1 MQFSEVI
8 GQQEAADRLLQLVE
22 EGRVPHALMLTGPM
36 GSGKMALALAFASY
50 LLGERHEGKSLLQNP
65 AMVANAEAM
74 LRKWQH
80 PDLHFTFPVIRP
92 KGTSGDRKMVSDDFA
107 REWQELLSEG
117 PYFTM
122 DQWMRRMNA
131 ENQQATIYEA
141 ESDALNHKLNM
152 KSSQGGYKVS
162 VVWLPERM
170 NLTSANK
177 LLKLLEEPPRQTVF
191 LLVSE
196 EPEQLLETIR
206 SRVQRFDIHRIDTAD
221 IARALVGRR
230 AIGEEDARRI
240 ARAAAGNWLKALEE
254 LDAGNENRQFFELF
268 VILMRKA
275 YMRDL
280 RELKQWTETVYGFGR
295 EKQRR
300 MLTYFM
306 RMVRENFMYNFRQPG
321 IVYMTQEEEA
331 FARNFARFIN
341 ERNVVEITD
350 MLQHAIR
357 NIMQNANAKIQLFNM
372 AMKMIIYL
380 RR

>member
-92 KGTSGDRKMVSDDFA
+92 KGTSGDRKIVSDDFA

-230 AIGEEDARRI
+230 TIGEEDARRI

-357 NIMQNANAKIQLFNM
+357 DIMQNANAKIQLFNM

>member
-8 GQQEAADRLLQLVE
+8 GQQEAEGRLLQLVE

-357 NIMQNANAKIQLFNM
+357 DIMQNANAKIQLFNM

>member
-8 GQQEAADRLLQLVE
+8 GQQEAEGRLLQLVE
-22 EGRVPHALMLTGPM
+22 EGRVPHALMLTGPL

-341 ERNVVEITD
+341 ERNIVEITD

-357 NIMQNANAKIQLFNM
+357 DIMQNANAKIQLFNM

>member
-8 GQQEAADRLLQLVE
+8 GQQEAEGRLLQLVE

-341 ERNVVEITD
+341 ERNIVEITD

-357 NIMQNANAKIQLFNM
+357 DIMQNANAKIQLFNM

>member
-331 FARNFARFIN
+331 FVRNFARFIN

-357 NIMQNANAKIQLFNM
+357 DIMQNANAKIQLFNM

>member
-92 KGTSGDRKMVSDDFA
+92 KGTSGDRKIVSDDFA

-357 NIMQNANAKIQLFNM
+357 DIMQNANAKIQLFNM

>member
-357 NIMQNANAKIQLFNM
+357 DIMQNANAKIQLFNM

>member
-8 GQQEAADRLLQLVE
+8 GQQEAEGRLLQLVE
-22 EGRVPHALMLTGPM
+22 EGRVPHALMLTGPV

-230 AIGEEDARRI
+230 AIGEENARRI

-300 MLTYFM
+300 MLTYFV

-357 NIMQNANAKIQLFNM
+357 DIMQNANAKIQLFNM

>member
-22 EGRVPHALMLTGPM
+22 EGRVPHALMLTGPV

-131 ENQQATIYEA
+131 ENQQATIHEA

-321 IVYMTQEEEA
+321 IVYMTQEEET

-357 NIMQNANAKIQLFNM
+357 DIMQNANAKIQLFNM

>member
-22 EGRVPHALMLTGPM
+22 EGRVPHALMLTGPV

-357 NIMQNANAKIQLFNM
+357 DIMQNANAKIQLFNM

>member
-22 EGRVPHALMLTGPM
+22 EGRVPHALMLTGPV

-300 MLTYFM
+300 MFTYFM

-357 NIMQNANAKIQLFNM
+357 DIMQNANAKIQLFNM

>member
-8 GQQEAADRLLQLVE
+8 GQQEAEGRLLQLVE

-92 KGTSGDRKMVSDDFA
+92 KGTSGDRKIVSDDFA

-254 LDAGNENRQFFELF
+254 LDAGNENRQFFDLF

-357 NIMQNANAKIQLFNM
+357 DIMQNANAKIQLFNM